1 MINITERTL
10 RSTTLLDSL
19 KSEEPTSPVFKMT
32 EKEVEEVLQDVSPPP
47 VKRQKAF
54 YIHMKEE
61 DEGIPFEEYTR
72 QLDDSMLL
80 LGVLYVDKN
89 GGLHT
94 EI

>member
-1 MINITERTL
+1 M
-10 RSTTLLDSL
+10 
-19 KSEEPTSPVFKMT
+19 FKMT
-32 EKEVEEVLQDVSPPP
+32 KKEVEEVLQEDVSPPP